1 MSGTSIADSYSPED
15 LAKLQEAFSAVWATL
30 YPHMSTDDESGKEL
44 SVRLTRTLMA
54 LDAAGVTKPKELRRK
69 ALEVMAL
76 NPR

>member
-1 MSGTSIADSYSPED
+1 
-15 LAKLQEAFSAVWATL
+15 
-30 YPHMSTDDESGKEL
+30 MSTDDESGKEL